1 MECIVSR
8 RTLIILITAFIIT
21 AAVIILSSLALTPQE
36 TNPAVQVAVTFWNA
50 AEQGDDAVALPL
62 LSPALQEW
70 VAANC
75 PAGSVSR
82 CIQTYSPPEWGKLLS
97 AVFRRSAPVGR
108 IWNVDVI
115 ATYELETGVSG
126 VCAHF
131 RVEPTEGGTW
141 QITEWAGFLWCG
153 DPASRSM
160 ATNPETPN
168 RVP

>member
-1 MECIVSR
+1 MSR
-8 RTLIILITAFIIT
+8 RTLIILITTFMLIAALII
-21 AAVIILSSLALTPQE
+21 ISSLALTPQE
-36 TNPAVQVAVTFWNA
+36 TNPAVDVAVTFWNA
-50 AEQGDDAVALPL
+50 AEQGEDAVALPL
-62 LSPALQEW
+62 LSPVMQEW

-75 PAGSVSR
+75 PNGSVSA
-82 CIQTYSPPEWGKLLS
+82 CIQEYSPPEWGSLLS
-97 AVFRRSAPVGR
+97 AVFRRSAPVGP

-131 RVEPTEGGTW
+131 RVEQTNSGIW

-153 DPASRSM
+153 DATSRNM